1 MDINDGHDFLII
13 GDNVVYCNPIVKKA
27 LSDEILS
34 ESVDFGE
41 SVPAIPL
48 ESVPVI
54 PAKVYR

>member
-1 MDINDGHDFLII
+1 LPRSFG
-13 GDNVVYCNPIVKKA
+13 VKAFGFSVSLALMA
-27 LSDEILS
+27 LSGVSAFSD
-34 ESVDFGE
+34 VDFGE